1 MPGTVLLDRI
11 TLAQIAGLA
20 PLHGAGNGQGIEVDI
35 GAGKGRFLLA
45 RARNHP
51 ATLFL
56 GIERQVGRTLRVAG
70 RAERSCLANVRLV
83 RLDALY
89 VLEHLLPPNSVA
101 TFYLFFPDPWP
112 KRRHHGRRLVCE
124 QFLDAV
130 WRALLSGGCLHVAT
144 DDGVY
149 FDEIAGCLRRDG
161 RFRPVEPF
169 VPSAEEATDFE
180 RTFAALGRSAHR
192 LSVAKA

>member
-1 MPGTVLLDRI
+1 MSGAVVLDRF

-20 PLHGAGNGQGIEVDI
+20 PLHAAAGGPIEVDV

-45 RARNHP
+45 RAKHHP
-51 ATLFL
+51 STSFL
-56 GIERQVGRTLRVAG
+56 GIERQMGRVLRIARQSRRLG
-70 RAERSCLANVRLV
+70 LANIRIV

-89 VLEHLLPPNSVA
+89 VIEHLLPQASVA

-112 KRRHHGRRLVCE
+112 KRRHHDRRLVCA

-130 WRALLSGGCLHVAT
+130 WRALRPGGCLHVAT
-144 DDGVY
+144 DDGSY
-149 FDEIAGCLRRDG
+149 FGEIARCARGDA
-161 RFRPVEPF
+161 RFRAVVPF
-169 VPSAEEATDFE
+169 IPAPEEATDFE
-180 RTFAALGRSAHR
+180 LTFAALGRSAHR